1 MNIIVTGSL
10 GNISKP
16 LTIDLAQKGHSVT
29 VISSKP
35 EKQATIE
42 ALGAQAAIGS
52 MEDVQFLAN
61 TFAGADAVYC
71 MIPLNFTE
79 PDLAGYLHRIANNYL
94 QALKQTGTKR
104 VVVLSGW
111 AADLL
116 SGENVEGVFDEL
128 TNASITILR
137 PASFYTN
144 FYSSIGMI
152 RGKGFIGA
160 FLTVRYSGLMA
171 LLRGERGLLMGN
183 CGGDDK
189 TVFVSPLDIADAA
202 AEELL
207 TVTEKTNVRYVGSEE
222 MTCNEA
228 ARIIGSAI
236 GKPYLK
242 WVLLSDKQML
252 QGLKMAKVPLKVAET
267 LVEMQAV
274 THTGAPLQ
282 NFHKNKPKMGKVKL
296 KDFAKEFAAVYASPR
311 PSPKER
317 G

>member
-16 LTIDLAQKGHSVT
+16 LTIDLVQKGHSVT

-160 FLTVRYSGLMA
+160 FLTVRY
-171 LLRGERGLLMGN
+171 
-183 CGGDDK
+183 
-189 TVFVSPLDIADAA
+189 
-202 AEELL
+202 
-207 TVTEKTNVRYVGSEE
+207 NVLPIVR
-222 MTCNEA
+222 T
-228 ARIIGSAI
+228 
-236 GKPYLK
+236 K
-242 WVLLSDKQML
+242 ML
-252 QGLKMAKVPLKVAET
+252 GF
-267 LVEMQAV
+267 
-274 THTGAPLQ
+274 
-282 NFHKNKPKMGKVKL
+282 N
-296 KDFAKEFAAVYASPR
+296 
-311 PSPKER
+311 
-317 G
+317 